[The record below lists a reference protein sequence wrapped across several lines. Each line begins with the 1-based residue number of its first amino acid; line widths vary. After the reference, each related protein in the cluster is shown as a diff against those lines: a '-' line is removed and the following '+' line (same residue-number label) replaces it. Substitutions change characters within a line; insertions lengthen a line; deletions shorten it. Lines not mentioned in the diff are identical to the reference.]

1 MTEMGL
7 IKKWM
12 ENSLGNANKCNS
24 MAKILQSHERKEV
37 TLNLRETGTFF
48 FLGLTGLVTSVVI
61 FGAERIMKRNCG
73 RKC

>member
-12 ENSLGNANKCNS
+12 ENSLGNSNKCSS
-24 MAKILQSHERKEV
+24 MAKILQSHERKDV

-48 FLGLTGLVTSVVI
+48 FLGLMGLMTSVVI
-61 FGAERIMKRNCG
+61 FGAETIMKSIC
-73 RKC
+73 

>member
-12 ENSLGNANKCNS
+12 ENSLGHANKCSS
-24 MAKILQSHERKEV
+24 MTKILQSHERKEV

-48 FLGLTGLVTSVVI
+48 FLGLAGLMTSVAI
-61 FGAERIMKRNCG
+61 FGAERIMKSI
-73 RKC
+73 